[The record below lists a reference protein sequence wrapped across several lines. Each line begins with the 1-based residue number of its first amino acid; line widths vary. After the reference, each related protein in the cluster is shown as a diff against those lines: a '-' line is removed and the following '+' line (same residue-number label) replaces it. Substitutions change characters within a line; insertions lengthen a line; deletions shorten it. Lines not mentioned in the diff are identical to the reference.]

1 MKVGDLVKLKSPT
14 RRDCANKA
22 FVVTEIRAPS
32 AGSVATWGDEWS
44 LWIKLAAPEGS
55 YLTGWTSASDY
66 EVISESR

>member
-1 MKVGDLVKLKSPT
+1 MKVGDLVKLKRPT
-14 RRDCANKA
+14 TRDYASKA
-22 FVVTEIRAPS
+22 FVVTETHTPS

-66 EVISESR
+66 EVINESR

>member
-14 RRDCANKA
+14 TRDYASNV
-22 FVVTEIRAPS
+22 FVVTEVHTPS

-55 YLTGWTSASDY
+55 RLAGWTSASDY
-66 EVISESR
+66 EVINESR